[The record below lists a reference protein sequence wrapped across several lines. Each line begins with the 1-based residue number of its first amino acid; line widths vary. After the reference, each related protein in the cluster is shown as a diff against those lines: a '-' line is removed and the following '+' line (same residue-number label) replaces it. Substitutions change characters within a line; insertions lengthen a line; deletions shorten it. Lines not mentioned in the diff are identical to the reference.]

1 MRLLRNLIVGNHLMY
16 LENEAKE
23 AEYVEQITTF
33 LSEYVEIY
41 EELTEMKIARDKSR
55 TGQLSV
61 PIQSIQKRLTVT

>member
-1 MRLLRNLIVGNHLMY
+1 MY
-16 LENEAKE
+16 TSKTKPKE
-23 AEYVEQITTF
+23 AECVEQITTF

-61 PIQSIQKRLTVT
+61 LIQSTQKRLTVTLWRSLNC